1 MRDKSVQVKQ
11 KMKEKKKD
19 KADRQ
24 THCSGHRIAVIA
36 AAVVVVVV
44 ADLYVSPIWSR
55 SLVEEQK
62 KQETLSSQFLRKRST
77 L

>member
-1 MRDKSVQVKQ
+1 MQVKQ

-19 KADRQ
+19 RADRE
-24 THCSGHRIAVIA
+24 TYCSGHRIAVIA
-36 AAVVVVVV
+36 AAVVVV

-62 KQETLSSQFLRKRST
+62 QETPSSQFLLKIST